1 MENYLGFPEGIS
13 GAEMAKRAREQAVK
27 FGAEILLLRAGVR
40 GEFHPGKGIG
50 YLDDGTK
57 IVTHA
62 TICSTGVEYRRL
74 NLDHEERFLGVG
86 LYYGAGASEASMCA
100 DQPVVVVGGGNSAGQ
115 AALHFARRC
124 SKVSI
129 VIRGS
134 GLRETLSKYLIDRIY
149 ASPRIEVLPHTEI
162 TNLDGDRLLRKV

>member
-62 TICSTGVEYRRL
+62 TICSTGVEDRRL
-74 NLDHEERFLGVG
+74 NLDREERFLGVG

-100 DQPVVVVGGGNSAGQ
+100 DQPVVGVGGGNSAGP
-115 AALHFARRC
+115 APLRFGPRARKGR
-124 SKVSI
+124 
-129 VIRGS
+129 RLGAGRRLS
-134 GLRETLSKYLIDRIY
+134 GRPSR
-149 ASPRIEVLPHTEI
+149 SVR
-162 TNLDGDRLLRKV
+162 

>member
-100 DQPVVVVGGGNSAGQ
+100 DQPVVVVGGGDSAGQ
-115 AALHFARRC
+115 GALHLSPPRRQG
-124 SKVSI
+124 SILVSG
-129 VIRGS
+129 RGFK
-134 GLRETLSKYLIDRIY
+134 GTL
-149 ASPRIEVLPHTEI
+149 
-162 TNLDGDRLLRKV
+162 